1 MDNKREQILD
11 ATEKLITVKGLHAL
25 SMQQV
30 AKEAGVAAGTI
41 YRYFKDKDDLIIQLR
56 NASLETF
63 ASEMLAGFDTG
74 TDAERFRQVWFN
86 LVAID
91 RSNKVNRMTFEQYF
105 GLPGVDS
112 VEQMAYEK
120 VIFADLVKFF
130 EDGVASGKF
139 HQLSIELLFAI
150 AFEPAISLSW
160 KIRRRKFQFPQEEL
174 EMACDICWRSLQV
187 HPQSNSKQSESPNK
201 KLSEKWRFKTTNKML
216 KELNLKQF

>member
-1 MDNKREQILD
+1 MDNKRQQILE
-11 ATEKLITVKGLHAL
+11 ATEKLIVTQGLHAL

-63 ASEMLAGFDTG
+63 AKEMLAGFDKG
-74 TDAERFRQVWFN
+74 TDAERFKQVWLN

-91 RSNKVNRMTFEQYF
+91 RTNKVNRMTFEQYF

-160 KIRRRKFQFPQEEL
+160 KIRRRNFQFSEEDL
-174 EMACDICWRSLQV
+174 EKACDICWRSLQIE
-187 HPQSNSKQSESPNK
+187 PQSIPNQRE
-201 KLSEKWRFKTTNKML
+201 LTAKWRLITASWML
-216 KELNLKQF
+216 TKLN